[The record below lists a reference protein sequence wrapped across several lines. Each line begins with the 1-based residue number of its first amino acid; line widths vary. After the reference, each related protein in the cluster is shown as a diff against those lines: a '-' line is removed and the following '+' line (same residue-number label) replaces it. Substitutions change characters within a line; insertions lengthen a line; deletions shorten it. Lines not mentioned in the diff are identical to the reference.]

1 MIPSPTQQHAI
12 DAKLNFMLGA
22 EVFDQLFF
30 GFVCGPVVEY
40 TVRVFVET
48 EEKAAIIESEYSW
61 HVAVIVESV
70 MKTPVKFVNVLP
82 KDPSDRRV

>member
-1 MIPSPTQQHAI
+1 MIPSLTQQHAI
-12 DAKLNFMLGA
+12 DAKLNFLLGA
-22 EVFDQLFF
+22 EVFDHLFI
-30 GFVCGPVVEY
+30 GFVCGPVAEY

-70 MKTPVKFVNVLP
+70 MRTPVKFVNVQC
-82 KDPSDRRV
+82 

>member
-1 MIPSPTQQHAI
+1 MTPSPSQQHAI
-12 DAKLNFMLGA
+12 DAKLSFMLGA
-22 EVFDQLFF
+22 EIFDRLFL
-30 GFVCGPVVEY
+30 GFVCGPVAQY
-40 TVRVFVET
+40 TVRVFVDN

-82 KDPSDRRV
+82 KNPSDR

>member
-1 MIPSPTQQHAI
+1 MTPSPTQQYAI

-22 EVFDQLFF
+22 EVYDQLFL
-30 GFVCGPVVEY
+30 GFECGAVVEY
-40 TVRVFVET
+40 TVRVFVED

-70 MKTPVKFVNVLP
+70 MKTPVEFVNVLP
-82 KDPSDRRV
+82 KNLSDR